1 MDLLMLKVADACC
14 LGIGVHVM
22 YAPIHFF
29 MLLVDFG
36 YSSVT
41 A

>member
-1 MDLLMLKVADACC
+1 MDLLMLKVADASC